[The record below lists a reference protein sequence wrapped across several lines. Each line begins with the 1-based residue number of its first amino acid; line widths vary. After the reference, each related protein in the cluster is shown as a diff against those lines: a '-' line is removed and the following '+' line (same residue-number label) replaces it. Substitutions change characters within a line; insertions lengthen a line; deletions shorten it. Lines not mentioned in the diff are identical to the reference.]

1 MSCSVSRRPAALGP
15 GIGVSFCY
23 RSGAHQPSTLA
34 HVQSTMGSYPLTVA
48 AIFKH
53 ACDVH
58 GDRTVTTATADG
70 YRVSTYRGMAADA
83 GRLANALR
91 QVGVGAEYLIHGADE

>member
-1 MSCSVSRRPAALGP
+1 M
-15 GIGVSFCY
+15 SFCY